1 MFLHWFVTVVV
12 AIAVPTIGP
21 FIGLIG
27 ALCFSILGIILPC
40 FIECVTFW
48 EDGMGPGKW
57 RLWKNIIISIFGV
70 FVLVMGTKDSLQ
82 GIIKVYA
89 PDAVNATVV
98 DALNATTLAPLTT
111 ITS

>member
-1 MFLHWFVTVVV
+1 MFSLNFLAVVL

-40 FIECVTFW
+40 FIECITFW
-48 EDGMGPGKW
+48 EDGLGPGKW

-70 FVLVMGTKDSLQ
+70 FVLVMGTKDSVQ
-82 GIIKVYA
+82 GILKVYA
-89 PDAVNATVV
+89 PEALNGTM
-98 DALNATTLAPLTT
+98 DALAANVTTLAPTT
-111 ITS
+111 IKS